1 MALADNE
8 LFDSTDFPG
17 RPRMVVDR
25 NKVGLIEAQDAVATL
40 PVGCPVAWN
49 TSTASWTAFTQGGS
63 NGSNVIAGF
72 VAHDEVVVDDTDDVQ
87 FVVMLEGQVH
97 RDDIN
102 TATIRA
108 ALLLASGAAV
118 SEAELDTA
126 LKAAA
131 LRDKGLYVQG
141 LAEVAG

>member
-8 LFDSTDFPG
+8 LAGSTPFPA
-17 RPRMVVDR
+17 RAAMVVDR
-25 NKVGLIEAQDAVATL
+25 NKVGTIEAQDDVATL
-40 PVGCPVAWN
+40 PVGTPLAWN

-72 VAHDEVVVDDTDDVQ
+72 VAHDEVTVDDTDDVQ
-87 FVVMLEGQVH
+87 VVVMLEGQVH
-97 RDDIN
+97 RDHIN
-102 TATIRA
+102 TAAIRA

-118 SEAELDTA
+118 SEAQLDTA
-126 LKAAA
+126 LKAST

>member
-1 MALADNE
+1 MALGDYE
-8 LFDSTDFPG
+8 LASSNPFPS
-17 RPRMVVDR
+17 RARLEIRR
-25 NKVGLIEAQDAVATL
+25 NKVGTIEAQDAAATL
-40 PVGCPVAWN
+40 PVGTPLAWD

-63 NGSNVIAGF
+63 DGSNVIAGF
-72 VAHDEVVVDDTDDVQ
+72 VGYESVDVDDTDDVQ
-87 FVVMLEGQVH
+87 VVVMLEGHLH

-102 TATIRA
+102 TAEIRA

-118 SEAELDTA
+118 SEAQLDTA
-126 LKAAA
+126 LKAST

>member
-8 LFDSTDFPG
+8 LFASNPFPS
-17 RPRMVVDR
+17 RARLVVQR
-25 NKVGLIEAQDAVATL
+25 NKVGTIEAQDAVATL
-40 PVGCPVAWN
+40 PVGTPLAWD

-72 VAHDEVVVDDTDDVQ
+72 VACNSVTVDDTDDVQ
-87 FVVMLEGQVH
+87 VVVMLAGQVH

-102 TATIRA
+102 TAEIRA
-108 ALLLASGAAV
+108 ALALASGAAV

-126 LKAAA
+126 LKASA
-131 LRDKGLYVQG
+131 LRDKSLYVQG